1 MRFLLVIRESASLK
15 KHEGPSDTSGS
26 DAGPEHL
33 LKRHGYQVLASCRSQ
48 EIRKKVQEADA
59 VVLQL
64 PITGIHDWEQ
74 RLSRWKPVPLLWW
87 CSAETAASS
96 LEACEEDI
104 PVDGILTPSM
114 AAHELHW
121 ALHLGGR
128 HFFERRQ
135 WIEERA
141 QLVSRLE
148 ERKWIDLAKSILCE
162 INGIPEAEAYDAL
175 RRRAM
180 NERKRIVD
188 IATSIVKAHQQ
199 LKT

>member
-15 KHEGPSDTSGS
+15 KYEGPSDASEG
-26 DAGPEHL
+26 DAEPEHL
-33 LKRHGYQVLASCRSQ
+33 LKRHGYRVSASCQSQ
-48 EIRKKVQEADA
+48 DIRKKMQEADA

-64 PITGIHDWEQ
+64 PITGIRDWEQ

-104 PVDGILTPSM
+104 PVDGILTPTMS
-114 AAHELHW
+114 AHELHW

-135 WIEERA
+135 WLEERA

-162 INGIPEAEAYDAL
+162 INRIPEAEAYDVL